1 MWRRYIVFFENRI
14 FPFKNNV
21 YKTKQ
26 EKTEEESKKY
36 INNAFTFIE
45 EKSKNINNDLLKTYF
60 DFLAPIDLAKKI
72 FETEDKKKSQF
83 VEKIKIR
90 WSNLKDEI

>member
-1 MWRRYIVFFENRI
+1 MGRRYYCFFFEKGI

-21 YKTKQ
+21 FKTKQ
-26 EKTEEESKKY
+26 EKSEEESKKY

-45 EKSKNINNDLLKTYF
+45 EKSKNINNDLFKIYF

-72 FETEDKKKSQF
+72 FETKDNKKT
-83 VEKIKIR
+83 VG
-90 WSNLKDEI
+90 L

>member
-1 MWRRYIVFFENRI
+1 MFFFEKGI

-21 YKTKQ
+21 FKTKQ
-26 EKTEEESKKY
+26 EKSEEESKKY

-72 FETEDKKKSQF
+72 FETEDKKKKSVCRKNQ
-83 VEKIKIR
+83 
-90 WSNLKDEI
+90 D

>member
-1 MWRRYIVFFENRI
+1 MLFFEKGI

-21 YKTKQ
+21 FKTKQ
-26 EKTEEESKKY
+26 EKSEEESKKY

-45 EKSKNINNDLLKTYF
+45 EKSKNINNDLFKIYF

-72 FETEDKKKSQF
+72 FETQSVCRK
-83 VEKIKIR
+83 
-90 WSNLKDEI
+90 N